1 MEIPLGY
8 GLLRFIWWAL
18 LGIVLIGFA
27 VMDGFDLG
35 IAMLQ
40 PFVARGDAERRV
52 LLNVIGPVWEG
63 NQVWF
68 VLGGGAAFAAWP
80 PVYAV
85 SFSGFYLAMF
95 LVLAALILRPC
106 AIAFRSKLEGRSW
119 RRGWDWAFFVAG
131 LVPSLVFGVAFG
143 NLFLGVPFH
152 FDDTLRITYEGG
164 LLGLLNPFGLL
175 AGLVSVAMLAMHGG
189 TFLALKSEGEI
200 AARAA
205 RAGGLA
211 AVALIVFFT
220 LAGLW
225 ISLGMD
231 GYVVTSTI
239 HPAAPSNPLAKT
251 VVREAGAWLLNFGIH
266 PWLILAPVIGYVG
279 AIGAAGA
286 LRLGRP
292 LLAFASSSLSIA
304 GVIATAGMSLFPF
317 LLASSSDPKSSLTVW
332 DASSSQTTLFIM
344 LVAVVIFLPIVLAY
358 TAFVFRLLRG
368 KVGVGEV
375 EEDKEGMY

>member
-317 LLASSSDPKSSLTVW
+317 LLASSSDPRSSLTVW

>member
-106 AIAFRSKLEGRSW
+106 AIAFRSKLEGGSW
-119 RRGWDWAFFVAG
+119 RRGWDWAFFAAG

-152 FDDTLRITYEGG
+152 FDDTLRISYEGG

-175 AGLVSVAMLAMHGG
+175 SGLLSVAMLAMHGG

-211 AVALIVFFT
+211 AVALIVLFT

-225 ISLGMD
+225 ISLGID
-231 GYVVTSTI
+231 GYVVISAI

-251 VVREAGAWLLNFGIH
+251 VAREAGAWLRNFGIH
-266 PWLILAPVIGYVG
+266 PWLMLAPVIGYVG

-292 LLAFASSSLSIA
+292 LLAFASSSLSVA

-344 LVAVVIFLPIVLAY
+344 LVSVVIFLPIVLAY
-358 TAFVFRLLRG
+358 TAFVFHVLRG
-368 KVGVGEV
+368 KVSVGEV
-375 EEDKEGMY
+375 EGDKEGMY

>member
-143 NLFLGVPFH
+143 NLFLGGPFH

-317 LLASSSDPKSSLTVW
+317 LLASSSDPRSSLTVW